1 MAIKVTITGQKTD
14 RSIDVGVKPSIKV
27 KINPKEIKYSF
38 EVKIREALNGDL
50 LIFDHRDIDI
60 VISKDQKKIVAFAK
74 DLMTEVVYGAESRLF
89 EYLRKK
95 GVISYDS
102 IQGGNVYG
110 SLEGKILDSKNHDI
124 IEVSIINIAE
134 WIEEEKPMMKIADA
148 YDDLL
153 DQHLTDPD
161 EDESTPLGKV
171 PQEAEKGSMV
181 NKGLFS
187 PFSYSGFYY

>member
-1 MAIKVTITGQKTD
+1 MAIKVTIKGQSGEN
-14 RSIDVGVKPSIKV
+14 SINVGVKPSVQV
-27 KINPKEIKYSF
+27 KINPKEIKYAF
-38 EVKIREALNGDL
+38 EINMREALNGDL

-89 EYLRKK
+89 EYLRRK

-110 SLEGKILDSKNHDI
+110 SMEGKILDSKKHDVF
-124 IEVSIINIAE
+124 EVSIINIAE
-134 WIEEEKPMMKIADA
+134 WIKEEKPAMEVADA
-148 YDDLL
+148 YDDVL
-153 DQHLTDPD
+153 DQHLTNPD

-181 NKGLFS
+181 DKGLFS
-187 PFSYSGFYY
+187 PFYYSGFYY